1 MPHYGTTPDGDD
13 VSTRK
18 AYIAYESDE
27 TTPFESYLAYAVTE
41 NEFGWS
47 TGDDD
52 GDTMP
57 NCVAGLTRK
66 SEIGRAAFQ
75 LVDDAADLLDTME
88 RGATLRQD
96 FIHGVWENVLRTV
109 CVWVCG

>member
-88 RGATLRQD
+88 RLHSRRVGKRAAHRVRV
-96 FIHGVWENVLRTV
+96 GVWVTSN
-109 CVWVCG
+109 